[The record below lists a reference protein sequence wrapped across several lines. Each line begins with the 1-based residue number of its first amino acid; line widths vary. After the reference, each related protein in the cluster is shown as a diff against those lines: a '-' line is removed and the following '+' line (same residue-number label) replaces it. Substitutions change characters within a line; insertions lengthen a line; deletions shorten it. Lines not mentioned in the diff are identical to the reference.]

1 MKVIIPLDED
11 QKVICPVFGR
21 APYFGIFDT
30 EQETLEIKENPAAQ
44 AQGGAGLEA
53 AQFVLDCH
61 ADVLITP
68 RCGKNSAEAF
78 QEAEV
83 KIYKS
88 EGSDARENLNAF
100 QNGKLALL
108 DHFHGG
114 YQGIR

>member
-1 MKVIIPLDED
+1 M
-11 QKVICPVFGR
+11 
-21 APYFGIFDT
+21 
-30 EQETLEIKENPAAQ
+30 
-44 AQGGAGLEA
+44 
-53 AQFVLDCH
+53 
-61 ADVLITP
+61 LITP
-68 RCGKNSAEAF
+68 RCGKNSAEVF

-88 EGSDARENLNAF
+88 EGSDARENLKAF